1 MKEVLNTAINSV
13 STVLGHTKAWT
24 KMNSPEIM
32 LFAGIGAGIGA
43 LVMTQRATL
52 KVDSVKKE
60 RDEKKE
66 KIVRTSCEY
75 EENPDDFEE
84 PYTKDQAAQ
93 DLMLLKQKT
102 ALEYVKLYA
111 GPVILEA
118 VSIGLILGSHHIMK
132 QRQAALAASCAA
144 IAKAYQTYRQNV
156 INKYG
161 EEVDQEML
169 YGSEKK
175 VIKKT
180 ETDPETGEKKKVTEE
195 QEIIRNFGGS
205 PYARLFTRENSTE
218 WFNDNPQNEF
228 MLAQR
233 EKEADTRLKCEGI
246 LTLNDVYRMIGLKPT
261 DIGLTHGWRY
271 RSQKDPDY
279 GKFDN
284 NVTFLTKWVMVPN
297 EETGENERT
306 LLIDFNCD
314 GCIYGEV
321 SQK

>member
-1 MKEVLNTAINSV
+1 MKEVLNTAVTSL
-13 STVLGHTKAWT
+13 STVVGHTKAWT

-43 LVMTQRATL
+43 LIMTQRATL
-52 KVDSVKKE
+52 KVDSVKMKH
-60 RDEKKE
+60 EKKRE
-66 KIVRTSCEY
+66 KILTKSIEY
-75 EENPDDFEE
+75 EENPEDFET
-84 PYTKDQAAQ
+84 PYTKDMAAQ
-93 DLMLLKQKT
+93 DLVLLKQKT

-161 EEVDQEML
+161 EEVDKEML

-175 VIKKT
+175 TVKKT

-205 PYARLFTRENSTE
+205 PYARLFNRENSTE

-284 NVTFLTKWVMVPN
+284 NVTFMTKWVMVPN
-297 EETGENERT
+297 EETGEDERT

-321 SQK
+321 SQR

>member
-1 MKEVLNTAINSV
+1 MKEVLSTAVNSL
-13 STVLGHTKAWT
+13 STIVGHTKAWT

-43 LVMTQRATL
+43 LITTQRATL
-52 KVDSVKKE
+52 KVDSVKKA

-75 EENPDDFEE
+75 EENPEDFEE
-84 PYTKDQAAQ
+84 PYTKEQATK
-93 DLMLLKQKT
+93 DLMLLKRKT

-156 INKYG
+156 IAKYG

-175 VIKKT
+175 TIKKT

-284 NVTFLTKWVMVPN
+284 NVTFLTKWVMIQN

>member
-1 MKEVLNTAINSV
+1 MKLLDTAVTSL
-13 STVLGHTKAWT
+13 STVVGHTKAWT

-52 KVDSVKKE
+52 KVDSVKKA

-66 KIVRTSCEY
+66 KIVVTSLEY
-75 EENPDDFEE
+75 DENPEDFEE

-93 DLMLLKQKT
+93 DLILLNRKT
-102 ALEYVKLYA
+102 AVEYVKLYA

-175 VIKKT
+175 TIKKN

-205 PYARLFTRENSTE
+205 PYARLFTKENSTE

-297 EETGENERT
+297 EETGEDERT

>member
-1 MKEVLNTAINSV
+1 MKEVLNTAVNSV

-32 LFAGIGAGIGA
+32 LFVGIGAGIGA
-43 LVMTQRATL
+43 LITTQRATL

-66 KIVRTSCEY
+66 KIVRTADEY
-75 EENPDDFEE
+75 EENPEDFEE
-84 PYTKDQAAQ
+84 PYTKDKAAQ
-93 DLMLLKQKT
+93 DLILLKRKT

-144 IAKAYQTYRQNV
+144 IAKAYKTYRQNV
-156 INKYG
+156 IAKYG
-161 EEVDQEML
+161 EEVDQEMM

-175 VIKKT
+175 TVKKT

-284 NVTFLTKWVMVPN
+284 NVTFMTKWVMVPN

-321 SQK
+321 SQR

>member
-1 MKEVLNTAINSV
+1 MKALDTAVTSL
-13 STVLGHTKAWT
+13 STIVGHTKTWT
-24 KMNSPEIM
+24 KMNYPEIM
-32 LFAGIGAGIGA
+32 LIAGIGAGIGA
-43 LVMTQRATL
+43 LIMTQRATL
-52 KVDSVKKE
+52 KVATVKVNEEATKKNIA
-60 RDEKKE
+60 EKAAL
-66 KIVRTSCEY
+66 Y
-75 EENPDDFEE
+75 EENPDSLDR
-84 PYTKDQAAQ
+84 PYTRENAAS
-93 DLMLLKQKT
+93 DMVLLKRKT
-102 ALEYVKLYA
+102 ALEYVKLYV
-111 GPVILEA
+111 GPAILEVA
-118 VSIGLILGSHHIMK
+118 SIGLILGSHHIMK

-144 IAKAYQTYRQNV
+144 IAQAYKTYRQNV
-156 INKYG
+156 VNKYG
-161 EEVDQEML
+161 EEVDKEML

-175 VIKKT
+175 TIKKT
-180 ETDPETGEKKKVTEE
+180 ETDPETGEKHKVTEE

-297 EETGENERT
+297 EETGENERV

-321 SQK
+321 SQR

>member
-1 MKEVLNTAINSV
+1 MKEVLSTAVNSV

-52 KVDSVKKE
+52 KVDSVKKT

-75 EENPDDFEE
+75 EENPEDFEE

-93 DLMLLKQKT
+93 DLMLLKRKT

-175 VIKKT
+175 TIKKN

-321 SQK
+321 SQR

>member
-1 MKEVLNTAINSV
+1 MKEVLNTAVNSLL
-13 STVLGHTKAWT
+13 TVVGHTKTWT

-32 LFAGIGAGIGA
+32 LFTGIGAGIGA

-52 KVDSVKKE
+52 KVDSVKKA

-75 EENPDDFEE
+75 EENPEDFEE
-84 PYTKDQAAQ
+84 PYTKDQASQ
-93 DLMLLKQKT
+93 DLMLLKRKT
-102 ALEYVKLYA
+102 ALEYVELYA

-156 INKYG
+156 IAKYG
-161 EEVDQEML
+161 EEVDHEML

-175 VIKKT
+175 TIKKT

-205 PYARLFTRENSTE
+205 PYARLFNRENSTE

-297 EETGENERT
+297 EETGEDERT

>member
-1 MKEVLNTAINSV
+1 MKALDTAVTSL
-13 STVLGHTKAWT
+13 STIVGHTKTWT
-24 KMNSPEIM
+24 KMNYPEIM
-32 LFAGIGAGIGA
+32 LIAGIGAGIGA
-43 LVMTQRATL
+43 LIMTQRATL
-52 KVDSVKKE
+52 KVATVKVNEEATKKNIA
-60 RDEKKE
+60 EKAAL
-66 KIVRTSCEY
+66 Y
-75 EENPDDFEE
+75 EENPDSLDR
-84 PYTKDQAAQ
+84 PYTRENAAS
-93 DLMLLKQKT
+93 DIVLLKRKT
-102 ALEYVKLYA
+102 ALEYVKLYV
-111 GPVILEA
+111 GPAILEVA
-118 VSIGLILGSHHIMK
+118 SIGLILGSHHIMK

-144 IAKAYQTYRQNV
+144 IAQAYKTYRQNV

-161 EEVDQEML
+161 EEIDKEML

-175 VIKKT
+175 TIKKT
-180 ETDPETGEKKKVTEE
+180 ETDPETGEKHKVTEE

-297 EETGENERT
+297 EETGENERV

-321 SQK
+321 SQR

>member
-1 MKEVLNTAINSV
+1 MKALGTAVNSITTAV
-13 STVLGHTKAWT
+13 GHTKAWA

-32 LFAGIGAGIGA
+32 LFAGLAAGVGA
-43 LVMTQRATL
+43 LITTQRATL
-52 KVDSVKKE
+52 KVDAVKKTV
-60 RDEKKE
+60 DDKKM
-66 KIVRTSCEY
+66 KIAQQVCDY
-75 EENPDDFEE
+75 EEHPDEYEE
-84 PYTKDQAAQ
+84 PYTNEIAVNDMK
-93 DLMLLKQKT
+93 LLKAK
-102 ALEYVKLYA
+102 AAVEYVKLYA

-118 VSIGLILGSHHIMK
+118 VSIGLILGSHHVMK

-161 EEVDQEML
+161 EDVDKEML
-169 YGSEKK
+169 YGIETKK
-175 VIKKT
+175 ITKT
-180 ETDPETGEKKKVTEE
+180 EKDPETGEKVKTTEE

-205 PYARLFTRENSTE
+205 PYARLFTRANSTE
-218 WFNDNPQNEF
+218 WFNDNPTNEF
-228 MLAQR
+228 LLVQR

-271 RSQKDPDY
+271 RFKGEEGYAEHDNSV
-279 GKFDN
+279 KFI
-284 NVTFLTKWVMVPN
+284 TKWVMVPN
-297 EETGENERT
+297 EETGVEERT

-321 SQK
+321 SEK

>member
-1 MKEVLNTAINSV
+1 MKALDTAVTSL
-13 STVLGHTKAWT
+13 STVVGHAKAWT

-43 LVMTQRATL
+43 LITTQRATL
-52 KVDSVKKE
+52 KVETVKSKGE
-60 RDEKKE
+60 ATKQKIAEKAAM
-66 KIVRTSCEY
+66 Y
-75 EENPDDFEE
+75 EED
-84 PYTKDQAAQ
+84 AAN
-93 DLMLLKQKT
+93 DMVLLKRKT

-156 INKYG
+156 VNKYG
-161 EEVDQEML
+161 EEVDKEML

-175 VIKKT
+175 TVKKT

-297 EETGENERT
+297 EETGEDERT

-321 SQK
+321 SQR

>member
-1 MKEVLNTAINSV
+1 MKEVLNAAVTSL
-13 STVLGHTKAWT
+13 STVVGHTKTWT

-43 LVMTQRATL
+43 LITTQRATL
-52 KVDSVKKE
+52 KVATVKSNE
-60 RDEKKE
+60 EETKK
-66 KIVRTSCEY
+66 KIVETAAKY
-75 EENPDDFEE
+75 EEDPDSLDR
-84 PYTKDQAAQ
+84 PYTKEDATN
-93 DLMLLKQKT
+93 DMVLLKRKT

-175 VIKKT
+175 TVKKT

-195 QEIIRNFGGS
+195 QEII
-205 PYARLFTRENSTE
+205 
-218 WFNDNPQNEF
+218 DNPQNEF

-297 EETGENERT
+297 EETGEDERT

-321 SQK
+321 SQR

>member
-1 MKEVLNTAINSV
+1 MKEVLNTAVNSLL
-13 STVLGHTKAWT
+13 TVVGHTKTWT
-24 KMNSPEIM
+24 KMNSPENM
-32 LFAGIGAGIGA
+32 LFTGIGAGIGD
-43 LVMTQRATL
+43 LVMTQKATL
-52 KVDSVKKE
+52 KVDSVKKAQN
-60 RDEKKE
+60 EKKE

-93 DLMLLKQKT
+93 DLMLLKEKT
-102 ALEYVKLYA
+102 AVEYVKLYA
-111 GPVILEA
+111 APVILEA

-156 INKYG
+156 IEKYG
-161 EEVDQEML
+161 EEADQEML

-175 VIKKT
+175 VVKKT

-297 EETGENERT
+297 EETGEDERT

-321 SQK
+321 SQR

>member
-1 MKEVLNTAINSV
+1 MKALDTAVNSV

-32 LFAGIGAGIGA
+32 LFVGIGAGIGA
-43 LVMTQRATL
+43 LITTQRATL
-52 KVDSVKKE
+52 KVDSVKKA

-66 KIVRTSCEY
+66 KIVRISCEY

-84 PYTKDQAAQ
+84 PYTKDKAAQ
-93 DLMLLKQKT
+93 DLILLNRKT

-175 VIKKT
+175 VVKKT

-284 NVTFLTKWVMVPN
+284 NVTFMTKWVMVPN
-297 EETGENERT
+297 EETGEDERT

-321 SQK
+321 SQR

>member
-1 MKEVLNTAINSV
+1 MKVIETISNSAACIIGSSKTWV
-13 STVLGHTKAWT
+13 

-32 LFAGIGAGIGA
+32 LFTGLAAGVGAI
-43 LVMTQRATL
+43 VMTQRATL
-52 KVDSVKKE
+52 KVDAVK
-60 RDEKKE
+60 RDADEKKQ
-66 KIVRTSCEY
+66 KIVETAADY
-75 EENPDDFEE
+75 KENPEDYDSE
-84 PYTKDQAAQ
+84 YTDEIAAS
-93 DLMLLKQKT
+93 DLQLLKRKT

-111 GPVILEA
+111 GPIILEA

-132 QRQAALAASCAA
+132 QRNAALAASCAA

-161 EEVDQEML
+161 EEVDKEML
-169 YGSEKK
+169 YGSETKK
-175 VIKKT
+175 IKET
-180 ETDPETGEKKKVTEE
+180 ETDPETGEKKKVTKE
-195 QEIIRNFGGS
+195 QEIIKNFGAS

-218 WFNDNPQNEF
+218 WFNDNPSNEF
-228 MLAQR
+228 LLAQR
-233 EKEADTRLKCEGI
+233 EKEADIRLKCERV

-271 RSQKDPDY
+271 RSKNEDGYAEHDNTV
-279 GKFDN
+279 KF
-284 NVTFLTKWVMVPN
+284 FTKWVYVPN
-297 EETGENERT
+297 EQTGEDERT

>member
-1 MKEVLNTAINSV
+1 MKALDTAVTSL
-13 STVLGHTKAWT
+13 STVVGHTKTWT
-24 KMNSPEIM
+24 KMNYPEIM
-32 LFAGIGAGIGA
+32 LIAGIGAGIGA
-43 LVMTQRATL
+43 LIMTQRATL
-52 KVDSVKKE
+52 KVETVKSKE
-60 RDEKKE
+60 EATKQKIAEKAAM
-66 KIVRTSCEY
+66 Y
-75 EENPDDFEE
+75 EEDPDSLDR
-84 PYTKDQAAQ
+84 PYTRENAAS
-93 DLMLLKQKT
+93 DMVLLKRKT
-102 ALEYVKLYA
+102 ALEYVKLYV
-111 GPVILEA
+111 GPAILEVA
-118 VSIGLILGSHHIMK
+118 SIGLILGSHHIMK

-144 IAKAYQTYRQNV
+144 IAQAYKTYRQNV

-161 EEVDQEML
+161 EEVDKEML

-175 VIKKT
+175 TIKKT

-233 EKEADTRLKCEGI
+233 EKEADTLLKCEGI

-297 EETGENERT
+297 EETGENERV

-321 SQK
+321 SQR

>member
-1 MKEVLNTAINSV
+1 MKEVLNTAVNSV
-13 STVLGHTKAWT
+13 SIVLGHTKAWT

-43 LVMTQRATL
+43 LITTQKATL
-52 KVDSVKKE
+52 KVVSVKKA

-75 EENPDDFEE
+75 EENPEDFEE

-93 DLMLLKQKT
+93 DLMLLKRKT

-111 GPVILEA
+111 APVILEA

-156 INKYG
+156 IAKYG

-175 VIKKT
+175 TIKKT

-284 NVTFLTKWVMVPN
+284 KVVFMTKWVMVPN
-297 EETGENERT
+297 EETGEDERT

>member
-1 MKEVLNTAINSV
+1 MKALDTAVTSL
-13 STVLGHTKAWT
+13 STVVGHTKAWT

-43 LVMTQRATL
+43 LIMTQRATL
-52 KVDSVKKE
+52 KVSEVKANEEAIKKNIA
-60 RDEKKE
+60 EKAAM
-66 KIVRTSCEY
+66 Y
-75 EENPDDFEE
+75 EEDPDSLNK
-84 PYTKDQAAQ
+84 PYTRETAAN
-93 DLMLLKQKT
+93 DMVLLQRKT
-102 ALEYVKLYA
+102 VLEYIKLYA
-111 GPVILEA
+111 GPVILET

-144 IAKAYQTYRQNV
+144 IAQAYKTYRQNV

-161 EEVDQEML
+161 EEVDKEML

-175 VIKKT
+175 TVKKT

-279 GKFDN
+279 CKFDN
-284 NVTFLTKWVMVPN
+284 NVTFLTKWVMIPN

-321 SQK
+321 SQR

>member
-1 MKEVLNTAINSV
+1 MKALETAVTSV

-32 LFAGIGAGIGA
+32 LFVGIGAGIGA
-43 LVMTQRATL
+43 LITTQRATL
-52 KVDSVKKE
+52 KVDVVKKAHN
-60 RDEKKE
+60 DKKE
-66 KIVRTSCEY
+66 QIVRTADEY
-75 EENPDDFEE
+75 EENPEDFEE

-93 DLMLLKQKT
+93 DLMLLKRKT

-156 INKYG
+156 IAKYG

-175 VIKKT
+175 TVKKT

-321 SQK
+321 SQR

>member
-1 MKEVLNTAINSV
+1 MKALDTAVTSL
-13 STVLGHTKAWT
+13 STVVGHTKAWT

-32 LFAGIGAGIGA
+32 LIAGIGAGIGA
-43 LVMTQRATL
+43 LIMTQRATL
-52 KVDSVKKE
+52 KVTKVKENEETIKKNIA
-60 RDEKKE
+60 EKAAL
-66 KIVRTSCEY
+66 Y
-75 EENPDDFEE
+75 EEDPDSLDR
-84 PYTKDQAAQ
+84 PYTRENAAS
-93 DLMLLKQKT
+93 DMVLLKRKT
-102 ALEYVKLYA
+102 ALEYVKLYV
-111 GPVILEA
+111 GPAILEVA
-118 VSIGLILGSHHIMK
+118 SIGLILGSHHIMK

-144 IAKAYQTYRQNV
+144 IAQAYKTYRQNV

-161 EEVDQEML
+161 EEVDKEML

-175 VIKKT
+175 TVKKT
-180 ETDPETGEKKKVTEE
+180 ETDPETGEKHKVTEE
-195 QEIIRNFGGS
+195 EEIIRNFGGS

-297 EETGENERT
+297 EETGENERV

-321 SQK
+321 SQR

>member
-1 MKEVLNTAINSV
+1 MKVLDTAVNSL
-13 STVLGHTKAWT
+13 STVVGHTKAWT

-43 LVMTQRATL
+43 LIMTQRATL
-52 KVDSVKKE
+52 KVDSVKKV

-66 KIVRTSCEY
+66 KIVRTSCNY
-75 EENPDDFEE
+75 EENPEDFEE
-84 PYTKDQAAQ
+84 PYTKEQAAQ
-93 DLMLLKQKT
+93 DLMLLKRKT

-111 GPVILEA
+111 APVILETL
-118 VSIGLILGSHHIMK
+118 SISLILGSHHIMK

-161 EEVDQEML
+161 EEVDKEML

-175 VIKKT
+175 TIKKT